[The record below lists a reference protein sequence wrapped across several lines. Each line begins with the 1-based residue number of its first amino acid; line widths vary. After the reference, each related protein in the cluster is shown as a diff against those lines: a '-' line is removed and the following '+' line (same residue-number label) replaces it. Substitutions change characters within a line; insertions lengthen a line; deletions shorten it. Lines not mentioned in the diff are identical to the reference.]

1 MELIQNL
8 SNAIDLQQK
17 RQDEDFEEMEAKP
30 LAERVAKGHTL
41 TNLSISKI
49 EFYEGI
55 PNSFCPPIFGNYK
68 FIDKIYIHCENNC
81 SRYREGTTLKLSNGC
96 LNFKMELE
104 TDRIDDF
111 VLHSGDFDVKNNI
124 VYTNNPWGY
133 KGEQTFEDFLNGFYT
148 GNGSDSG
155 LPLRKL
161 YFVKWKNR
169 KFG

>member
-1 MELIQNL
+1 MTH
-8 SNAIDLQQK
+8 K
-17 RQDEDFEEMEAKP
+17 
-30 LAERVAKGHTL
+30 
-41 TNLSISKI
+41 
-49 EFYEGI
+49 
-55 PNSFCPPIFGNYK
+55 
-68 FIDKIYIHCENNC
+68 
-81 SRYREGTTLKLSNGC
+81 NG
-96 LNFKMELE
+96 KDAHYVVV
-104 TDRIDDF
+104 TG
-111 VLHSGDFDVKNNI
+111 VDVNNNI